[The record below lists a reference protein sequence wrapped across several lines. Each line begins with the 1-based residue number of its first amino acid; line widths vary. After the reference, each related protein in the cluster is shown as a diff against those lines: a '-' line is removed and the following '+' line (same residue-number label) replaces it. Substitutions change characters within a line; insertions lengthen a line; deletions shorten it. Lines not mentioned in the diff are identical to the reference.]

1 MIIYIPKHIRN
12 IGVVNTMCEL
22 IEGYNGSVYESNF
35 NNYYYYL
42 NTDPV
47 NRFLHICISE
57 SDIGNE
63 EKYNN
68 VINYISKLFYSV
80 KGTLKVFDFMKKYL
94 GLRIK
99 DDNIF
104 YNVRELRFTIEEVT
118 LSEIDENIYYEA
130 LIDFLEALLYFGSAS
145 ITIDLINLN
154 ISNTLKNYTGAQ
166 RQGRSWGC
174 GRPEARASDRSCHGE
189 PARAAGRCAYR
200 SFL

>member
-154 ISNTLKNYTGAQ
+154 ISNTLKNYTGAHIETYKEYTTVRYESQ
-166 RQGRSWGC
+166 
-174 GRPEARASDRSCHGE
+174 
-189 PARAAGRCAYR
+189 
-200 SFL
+200 

>member
-80 KGTLKVFDFMKKYL
+80 KGTLKVFDFMKKL
-94 GLRIK
+94 PMLK
-99 DDNIF
+99 
-104 YNVRELRFTIEEVT
+104 
-118 LSEIDENIYYEA
+118 
-130 LIDFLEALLYFGSAS
+130 LL
-145 ITIDLINLN
+145 D
-154 ISNTLKNYTGAQ
+154 
-166 RQGRSWGC
+166 
-174 GRPEARASDRSCHGE
+174 
-189 PARAAGRCAYR
+189 
-200 SFL
+200 